1 MSVALRTLRQIVR
14 KRRDRRLRRVMQLTG
29 TSCGVACMAMLSGLG
44 FHDAMRVGHEVF
56 GKDEWEG
63 SHRTHAAD
71 LREMMEPIGL
81 RLGRKVSCRTWRQVP
96 PGALVAV
103 QCKRRNGVDEWH
115 WVVSAVDEEG
125 LFFFDPRRS
134 VKAEKRRDFLRVRP
148 SWYHRVQHV

>member
-103 QCKRRNGVDEWH
+103 QFVRE
-115 WVVSAVDEEG
+115 
-125 LFFFDPRRS
+125 PRI
-134 VKAEKRRDFLRVRP
+134 AE
-148 SWYHRVQHV
+148 